1 MSTMAMFMTA
11 VLPAAR
17 AVPSRASCGRAR
29 RGRAPLRCDAVA
41 ADWREKARP
50 ITPGGVYPAKEHCS
64 SCGLCDTYY
73 VAHVK
78 EACAFLGDGMSRVET
93 LEPTV
98 HGRGRDLS
106 NDELRLG
113 VVDEVFYARKTAPV
127 EGAQWTGIV
136 TSIAIEMLTSGK
148 VEGVVCVASQ
158 PDDPMRPRPIL
169 ATTVEEILSS
179 KGVKPSLS
187 PNLEVL
193 AEVEARGLKRLL
205 FIGVGCA
212 VTALRGV
219 EPYLGL
225 DALYVVGTNCTDN
238 GRAET
243 LPKFLAAASDDPA
256 TVTGYEFMQD
266 YRVHLKHADGR
277 FEKVPYF
284 CLPAN
289 DLKDVIAPSCYS
301 CFDYVNGLADLV
313 VGYMGVPMSVG
324 VEMTAHP
331 QYVTV
336 RNARGK
342 ELFDSVRETC
352 EVTPSVSSGNRTPFV
367 VQTVVADDEATLGR
381 GPPEPAPRAGGERAG
396 VRAGEGGAQGEGVRH
411 VLAGLPHRAQLP
423 VRQAPLRERRESE
436 PARPGLR
443 AAHRGRVQRKR
454 RGGCSAGH
462 HRHGARRAGY
472 AAGAAVRADARAGR
486 GRRARRIAVR
496 GNRPE
501 RHRRRVGVRSGLGDR
516 LEGHGGV
523 GPETIM

>member
-1 MSTMAMFMTA
+1 MSTTAMFKTA
-11 VLPAAR
+11 VTPAAR
-17 AVPSRASCGRAR
+17 AVPSRVSRGRAR

-41 ADWREKARP
+41 ADWREKSRP
-50 ITPGGVYPAKEHCS
+50 IAPGGVYPAKEHCS

-78 EACAFLGDGMSRVET
+78 DACAFLGDGMSRVET
-93 LEPTV
+93 LEPAV
-98 HGRGRDLS
+98 HGRGRDMS

-113 VVDEVFYARKTAPV
+113 VVDEVLYARKTAPV

-136 TSIAIEMLTSGK
+136 TSIAIEMLKSGK

-169 ATTVEEILSS
+169 ATTVEEIMSS
-179 KGVKPSLS
+179 RGVKPSLS
-187 PNLEVL
+187 PNLSVL

-212 VTALRGV
+212 VTALRSV

-243 LPKFLAAASDDPA
+243 LSKFLGAASDDPA

-266 YRVHLKHADGR
+266 YRVHLKHTDGS

-313 VGYMGVPMSVG
+313 VGYMGVPMYEG
-324 VEMTAHP
+324 VEMTNHP

-381 GPPEPAPRAGGERAG
+381 GPEKPAPRAVGNVLAYVLEKVGPKGKEFGMYSLDYHTVRNFLYVKRHFGSDERANQHVPEYARRVVDEYNESGAVDARLAITKTRPVGPALPPVPPSGRTPAPG
-396 VRAGEGGAQGEGVRH
+396 VATQKANAAPFGGIDPSVIGGALGF
-411 VLAGLPHRAQLP
+411 VLFSTIASK
-423 VRQAPLRERRESE
+423 VM
-436 PARPGLR
+436 
-443 AAHRGRVQRKR
+443 
-454 RGGCSAGH
+454 GG
-462 HRHGARRAGY
+462 
-472 AAGAAVRADARAGR
+472 
-486 GRRARRIAVR
+486 
-496 GNRPE
+496 
-501 RHRRRVGVRSGLGDR
+501 
-516 LEGHGGV
+516 
-523 GPETIM
+523 

>member
-1 MSTMAMFMTA
+1 MSTTAMFMTA

-29 RGRAPLRCDAVA
+29 RGRALLRCDAVA

-169 ATTVEEILSS
+169 ATTTEEILSS

-342 ELFDSVRETC
+342 ELFDSVREKC

-381 GPPEPAPRAGGERAG
+381 GPTSGAPRFVGNALAYVLEKVGPKGKEFG
-396 VRAGEGGAQGEGVRH
+396 MYSLDYHTVRNFLYVKRH
-411 VLAGLPHRAQLP
+411 FG
-423 VRQAPLRERRESE
+423 S
-436 PARPGLR
+436 
-443 AAHRGRVQRKR
+443 
-454 RGGCSAGH
+454 
-462 HRHGARRAGY
+462 
-472 AAGAAVRADARAGR
+472 DARANQHVPGY
-486 GRRARRIAVR
+486 ARRIVDEYNENGAVDAR
-496 GNRPE
+496 LAITGTAPVGPPTPPAPPSGRTPAPGVGDE
-501 RHRRRVGVRSGLGDR
+501 RDASPFGEIDPSII
-516 LEGHGGV
+516 GGV
-523 GPETIM
+523 LGFVLVSAIASKVMGG